1 MQKIGVLFVNLGT
14 PAAPTPTAVRK
25 YLAEFLGDPRVVEI
39 PQIVWKPLLHGIV
52 LRLRPKQ
59 SAKLYKKVWM
69 EQGSPL
75 LVYSQNLRDKLQQQ
89 FDQTQP
95 ATIKVLLAMRYG
107 QPSIAQALE
116 NFRQLNLQRLLVLPL
131 FPQYSGATTGSI
143 FTEIMQ
149 QLKSWRNIPEVRYI
163 KNYSHDIDYAQAMAA
178 SIQQQTNTDHLVFS
192 FHGLPQ
198 RVIDKGDPYFT
209 ECQQSVNAIS
219 QQLQLS
225 PDQYSLAFQSR
236 FGKAAW
242 LQPYF
247 EPTLKALAEQ
257 GKKNI
262 SVVCPGF
269 AVDCLETLEEIAMR
283 GKEYFIEA
291 GGETLNYIPALNDS
305 VQQINLMER
314 VIKRNIEGWL

>member
-1 MQKIGVLFVNLGT
+1 MQKIGVLLVNLGT
-14 PAAPTPTAVRK
+14 PAAPTPAAVRK

-39 PQIVWKPLLHGIV
+39 PQIVWKPILHGIV

-89 FDQTQP
+89 LDVDD
-95 ATIKVLLAMRYG
+95 IKIKLAMRYG
-107 QPSIAQALE
+107 QPSITHALTE
-116 NFRQLNLQRLLVLPL
+116 FRNDNIQRLLILPL

-143 FTEIMQ
+143 FAAIMQ
-149 QLKSWRNIPEVRYI
+149 QLQTWRNMPEVRYI
-163 KNYSHDIDYAQAMAA
+163 KNYSHDIDYAKAMAA
-178 SIQQQTNTDHLVFS
+178 SIQQQTKTQHLVFS

-198 RVIDKGDPYFT
+198 RVVDKGDPYFA
-209 ECQQSVNAIS
+209 ECQQTVNAVS

-225 PDQYSLAFQSR
+225 SDQYSLAFQSR

-247 EPTLKALAEQ
+247 EPTLKILAQQ

-269 AVDCLETLEEIAMR
+269 AVDCLETLEEIAIR
-283 GKEYFIEA
+283 GKESFLEA
-291 GGETLNYIPALNDS
+291 GGETLTYIPALNDS
-305 VQQINLMER
+305 PQQIKLMER
-314 VIKRNIEGWL
+314 VVNKNIAGWV